1 MIITDI
7 LTKNA
12 ELYGNEVSLIEVN
25 PEIQERIDKAWK
37 EFDLVEAMPKPI
49 HRSEITWGE
58 FEGNA
63 NKLAHH
69 FLSEGVTKG
78 KKVAILMMNCIG
90 WLPIYFGILKTG
102 AVVCPMNFRYSA
114 DEIKYCL
121 ELSESDVLVFGP
133 EFITRINEVKDKLE
147 EYGAEVAGIRMSDDN
162 NENIEKCIRA
172 FIDEG
177 CDMVVCTD
185 IAELLRL
192 PLEGYYFAAAI
203 EIVMAGLVNGFA
215 PHMRDYLE
223 NTLQLDY
230 RDYVNAGLMVFNCE
244 SMRRDFTST
253 QLLEDAA
260 KKQYMIVDQDAL
272 NTSCRGRIFKLGVE
286 WNLPTDAPVELQGPC
301 ARKSDYIKCAPE
313 DLREQYRQA
322 HENPKVI
329 HYTDKGKPWLL
340 PEEDLADVFWD
351 TARRTPFYETILFR
365 LLDFQTR
372 TKAES
377 IQLPEKPVQYYPQG
391 KLFKRTVKRVVRIF
405 LPYGTKRRAFV
416 KKYYFKLR
424 GWSIE

>member
-1 MIITDI
+1 MGSEFKIKLPTLSVEDEILPAFQNKNIPVVLSSSNFYVPYCSVTIRSILDHLDPRSNYDIFILTSDITDTSKEF
-7 LTKNA
+7 LTEMIA
-12 ELYGNEVSLIEVN
+12 PYGNVSLRLINVEKLFEQYQLHVYTH
-25 PEIQERIDKAWK
+25 ITK
-37 EFDLVEAMPKPI
+37 ETYFRLVVPWVF
-49 HRSEITWGE
+49 R
-58 FEGNA
+58 NYDRVV
-63 NKLAHH
+63 
-69 FLSEGVTKG
+69 FLDS
-78 KKVAILMMNCIG
+78 
-90 WLPIYFGILKTG
+90 
-102 AVVCPMNFRYSA
+102 
-114 DEIKYCL
+114 
-121 ELSESDVLVFGP
+121 
-133 EFITRINEVKDKLE
+133 
-147 EYGAEVAGIRMSDDN
+147 
-162 NENIEKCIRA
+162 
-172 FIDEG
+172 
-177 CDMVVCTD
+177 DMVVCTD